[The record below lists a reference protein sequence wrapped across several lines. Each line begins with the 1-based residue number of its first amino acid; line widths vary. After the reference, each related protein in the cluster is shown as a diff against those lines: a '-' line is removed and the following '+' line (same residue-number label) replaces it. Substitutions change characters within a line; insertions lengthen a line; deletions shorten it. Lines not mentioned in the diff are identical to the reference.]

1 MGENH
6 HFWWVI
12 SYYLWIAKSKC
23 PDLPS
28 CTNFNAHSWKLVDR
42 STNDRRQVRRESGS
56 RANIASPEK
65 GIAPWEIWFVSKWRR
80 PIFKWW
86 IHSGKSWKIMENF
99 KFNGTCY
106 FSSFYEY
113 FQWEQLMI
121 YQQFWWYFFQTK
133 KWMHRIDVRND
144 ILLVANSTNNA
155 SFIADLQDLFTRS
168 AGHPDWK
175 PHIPTQWYGRDRS
188 HHGEGESSP

>member
-106 FSSFYEY
+106 FSSFHEY

-133 KWMHRIDVRND
+133 KM
-144 ILLVANSTNNA
+144 NA
-155 SFIADLQDLFTRS
+155 QNRCS
-168 AGHPDWK
+168 K
-175 PHIPTQWYGRDRS
+175 WYFVGCKFDK
-188 HHGEGESSP
+188 